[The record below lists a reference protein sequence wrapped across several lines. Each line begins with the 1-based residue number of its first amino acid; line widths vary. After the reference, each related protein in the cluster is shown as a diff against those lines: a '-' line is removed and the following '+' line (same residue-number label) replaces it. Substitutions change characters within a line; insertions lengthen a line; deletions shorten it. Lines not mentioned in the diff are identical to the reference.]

1 MNFNVRRFDNGVEIA
16 IRGRMCFSDHAE
28 FRDVLA
34 AFDGEPGEQIV
45 FNLQD
50 LEFIDSS
57 GLGMLIIAR
66 DEAKKK
72 QMTLV
77 LENTRSEVRRL
88 MDMARFD
95 RFFTLRN

>member
-1 MNFNVRRFDNGVEIA
+1 MNYEIRRAPDGVEIG
-16 IRGRMCFSDHAE
+16 IKGRMSFSDHAV
-28 FRDVLA
+28 FREVIA
-34 AFDGEPGEQIV
+34 AFVGGPGARVTFDLKE
-45 FNLQD
+45 

-72 QMTLV
+72 QLTFTIDNARADV
-77 LENTRSEVRRL
+77 KRL

-95 RFFTLRN
+95 RFFTIRP